1 MRLTTCVQQFFDLY
15 HFRIKGSSQQ
25 TIKAYRQVMALF
37 LPFAAKYYSIKVSSL
52 SIDHLS
58 LDVILAFL
66 DYLQSDRRNASNTR
80 NQRLAVIKSLAKMIR
95 LMYPQKRQ
103 IADVILSIPQKKS
116 PKKIVGFL
124 YIEEIFAVYDAV
136 DLKKPLGFRD
146 YTILHLLADSGARAS
161 EVATLNV
168 DYFNPAQKTL
178 TILGKANKFRL
189 IKLTQ
194 KTADLVKH
202 YITRHRPHPKP
213 IYQHSL
219 FINKHGR
226 ALTRKGIYLMCQKYL
241 SIALKPKRLKMIH
254 PVHSFRHACAI
265 NMIASGKS
273 VSDVK
278 NHLGHENV
286 ESTMIYLKM
295 DLRTKR
301 AVQKKFIEYFE
312 STLKHDPKID
322 ELIDW
327 QHKKQTLAWL
337 DSL

>member
-1 MRLTTCVQQFFDLY
+1 MRLTTCVQQFLDQY
-15 HFRIKGSSQQ
+15 HFRIKGSSQR
-25 TIKAYRQVMALF
+25 TIKAYREALALF
-37 LPFAAKYYSIKVSSL
+37 LPFAAKFYSIKIGSL

-58 LDVILAFL
+58 LQLILAFL
-66 DYLQSDRRNASNTR
+66 DHLQSDRSNAANTR

-95 LMYPQKRQ
+95 LMYPQKRE
-103 IADVILSIPQKKS
+103 IADIILAIPQKK
-116 PKKIVGFL
+116 IVAFL

-146 YTILHLLADSGARAS
+146 YTIVHLLVDSGARAS
-161 EVATLNV
+161 EVAMLNL
-168 DYFNPAQKTL
+168 DYFNPTQKTL
-178 TILGKANKFRL
+178 TILGKGDKFRL
-189 IKLTQ
+189 IKLAP
-194 KTADLVKH
+194 KTTDLLKR
-202 YITRHRPHPKP
+202 YITQYRPDPKP
-213 IYQHSL
+213 IYQPRL

-226 ALTRKGIYLMCQKYL
+226 ALTRKGIYLMCQKHL
-241 SIALKPKRLKMIH
+241 SIALQPKRLKMIH
-254 PVHSFRHACAI
+254 PVHSFRHACAM
-265 NMIASGKS
+265 NMLASGKS

-301 AVQKKFIEYFE
+301 AVQKKFLEYNQA
-312 STLKHDPKID
+312 TLKHDPKID

-327 QHKKQTLAWL
+327 QHKKETLAWL

>member
-1 MRLTTCVQQFFDLY
+1 MRLTTCVEQFFDLY
-15 HFRIKGSSQQ
+15 HFRIKGSSQR
-25 TIKAYRQVMALF
+25 TIKAYRQALALF
-37 LPFAAKYYSIKVSSL
+37 LPFAAKYYAIKISSL

-58 LDVILAFL
+58 LQLILSFL
-66 DYLQSDRRNASNTR
+66 DYLQSDRSNAANTR

-95 LMYPQKRQ
+95 LMYPQKRE
-103 IADVILSIPQKKS
+103 IADIILAIPQKKS
-116 PKKIVGFL
+116 QKKIVGSL
-124 YIEEIFAVYDAV
+124 YIEEIFAVYEAV

-161 EVATLNV
+161 EVAMLNV
-168 DYFNPAQKTL
+168 DYFNPSQKTL

-189 IKLTQ
+189 IKLGQ
-194 KTADLVKH
+194 KTTDLFKR
-202 YITRHRPHPKP
+202 YIIQYRPHPKP
-213 IYQHSL
+213 IYQHCL

-226 ALTRKGIYLMCQKYL
+226 PLTRKGIYLMCQKYL
-241 SIALKPKRLKMIH
+241 SIALQPNRLKLIH

-265 NMIASGKS
+265 NMLASGKS
-273 VSDVK
+273 LSDVK

-295 DLRTKR
+295 DLRAKR
-301 AVQKKFIEYFE
+301 EVQKKFIEYNQ

-322 ELIDW
+322 DLIDW
-327 QHKKQTLAWL
+327 EHKKETLAWL

>member
-1 MRLTTCVQQFFDLY
+1 MRLTTCIQQFLDLY
-15 HFRIKGSSQQ
+15 HYRIKGSSQQ
-25 TIKAYRQVMALF
+25 TIRAYREALAIF
-37 LPFAAKYYSIKVSSL
+37 LPFAANYYSIKIASL

-58 LDVILAFL
+58 LPLILNFL
-66 DYLQSDRRNASNTR
+66 DHLQDGRNNAANTR
-80 NQRLAVIKSLAKMIR
+80 NHRLAVIKSLAKMIR

-103 IADVILSIPQKKS
+103 IADAILAIPQKKS
-116 PKKIVGFL
+116 LKKIVGFL
-124 YIEEIFAVYDAV
+124 YVEEILAVYEAV
-136 DLKKPLGFRD
+136 DLRKPLGFRD

-161 EVATLNV
+161 EIAMLKI
-168 DYFNPAQKTL
+168 DYFNPDQKTL
-178 TILGKANKFRL
+178 TILGKANKYRL
-189 IKLTQ
+189 IKLGQ
-194 KTADLVKH
+194 KTTDLIKR
-202 YITRHRPHPKP
+202 YITQYRPHPMP
-213 IYQHSL
+213 IYQHCL
-219 FINKHGR
+219 FINKHGKP
-226 ALTRKGIYLMCQKYL
+226 LTRKGIYLMCQKYL
-241 SIALKPKRLKMIH
+241 SIAVKPKRLNMIH
-254 PVHSFRHACAI
+254 PVHSFRHTCAI

-301 AVQKKFIEYFE
+301 AAQNKFIEYNQ

-327 QHKKQTLAWL
+327 EHKKQTLAWL

>member
-25 TIKAYRQVMALF
+25 TIKAYRQALALF
-37 LPFAAKYYSIKVSSL
+37 LPFAAKYYSIKVASL
-52 SIDHLS
+52 SIDHLT
-58 LDVILAFL
+58 LDVILSFL
-66 DYLQSDRRNASNTR
+66 DYLQSDRSNAANTR

-95 LMYPQKRQ
+95 LMYPQKRE
-103 IADVILSIPQKKS
+103 IADIILAIPQKKS
-116 PKKIVGFL
+116 QKKIVAFL
-124 YIEEIFAVYDAV
+124 YIEEIFAVYQAV

-146 YTILHLLADSGARAS
+146 YTIVHLLADSGARAT
-161 EVATLNV
+161 EIATLNL
-168 DYFNPAQKTL
+168 DYFNP
-178 TILGKANKFRL
+178 
-189 IKLTQ
+189 TQ
-194 KTADLVKH
+194 KTTDLVKR
-202 YITRHRPHPKP
+202 YITRYRPNPKP
-213 IYQHSL
+213 IHQHCL

-226 ALTRKGIYLMCQKYL
+226 ALTRKGVYLMCQKYL
-241 SIALKPKRLKMIH
+241 SIALKPKRLEMIH

-265 NMIASGKS
+265 NMLASGKS
-273 VSDVK
+273 LSDIK
-278 NHLGHENV
+278 NHLGHENI

-301 AVQKKFIEYFE
+301 AAQKKFIEYSQ

-327 QHKKQTLAWL
+327 EHKKETLAWL